1 MEPCKG
7 PITGIVALM
16 GMGCFC
22 RCFGSL
28 APTALLPRLRTGVH
42 SASFRDQLMLEAS
55 ATEQRFC
62 GGRNSAVRAD
72 PNLQTAS
79 LEALS
84 A

>member
-1 MEPCKG
+1 
-7 PITGIVALM
+7 
-16 GMGCFC
+16 
-22 RCFGSL
+22 
-28 APTALLPRLRTGVH
+28 
-42 SASFRDQLMLEAS
+42 MLEAS